1 MRSAPNIQLTA
12 RGLTKVC
19 NAMDQQDNPP
29 QQENELVN
37 TALPRQRVLKSED
50 ILRGDKEVLIV
61 HHGEI
66 YRLRETRNGKLIL
79 GK

>member
-1 MRSAPNIQLTA
+1 METNSTDDDGVQAGEHHVKGASL
-12 RGLTKVC
+12 
-19 NAMDQQDNPP
+19 
-29 QQENELVN
+29 
-37 TALPRQRVLKSED
+37 RQRVLDSD
-50 ILRGDKEVLIV
+50 DLLRGDNEVLID

>member
-1 MRSAPNIQLTA
+1 METNSTDDDRLPPDMHRVKGVS
-12 RGLTKVC
+12 
-19 NAMDQQDNPP
+19 PP
-29 QQENELVN
+29 Q
-37 TALPRQRVLKSED
+37 RRVLNSDDLLCGE
-50 ILRGDKEVLIV
+50 KEVLIN